1 MGRNKRHPVDKT
13 RTKVWFAE
21 ASRAFDGMTAYAFW
35 KKFDKKTGSLTKWSN
50 YQSGKSI
57 PKHLDGT
64 GAVPMLAKEKPGTDA
79 IFNALFWRVLKRDW
93 PSETEL
99 IKEFASLGGQFS
111 VLPKLMLDGG
121 FRDNKD
127 VNGNI
132 PLADVFDQLKE
143 DCDGDFYSLQAVVLL
158 LVWAKDA
165 HSDYWDM
172 CCDLYRE
179 LLPKLILEMD
189 TPFKDE
195 IFDHTDKLA
204 GKIDSRFI
212 NSPGNI
218 SKSWRDEIPRFQ
230 SLLSDHYCGCIK
242 SQRKYL
248 LLPES
253 TFTDEF
259 LKIFSS
265 DIAAD
270 ICKDEQLML
279 NSRELW
285 KPISWALAK
294 LHHQR
299 FDKQKYSADK
309 FLDMLNMEVQ
319 QFIDEQNDVEQP
331 DDNFGIVFQG

>member
-21 ASRAFDGMTAYAFW
+21 ASRAFDGMTAYEFW

-50 YQSGKSI
+50 YQSGKSV

-64 GAVPMLAKEKPGTDA
+64 GAVPMLVKEKPGTDA

-99 IKEFASLGGQFS
+99 IKEFRSLGGQFS

-143 DCDGDFYSLQAVVLL
+143 YCDGDFYSLQAVVLL

-179 LLPKLILEMD
+179 LLPNFILEMD

-204 GKIDSRFI
+204 GKLTADLS
-212 NSPGNI
+212 
-218 SKSWRDEIPRFQ
+218 IPRETSLRVGVMKFQ
-230 SLLSDHYCGCIK
+230 DFNPYFPI
-242 SQRKYL
+242 
-248 LLPES
+248 
-253 TFTDEF
+253 
-259 LKIFSS
+259 I
-265 DIAAD
+265 IAAVSSHNEN
-270 ICKDEQLML
+270 IYY
-279 NSRELW
+279 
-285 KPISWALAK
+285 
-294 LHHQR
+294 
-299 FDKQKYSADK
+299 FQKVHSQ
-309 FLDMLNMEVQ
+309 M
-319 QFIDEQNDVEQP
+319 
-331 DDNFGIVFQG
+331 NF